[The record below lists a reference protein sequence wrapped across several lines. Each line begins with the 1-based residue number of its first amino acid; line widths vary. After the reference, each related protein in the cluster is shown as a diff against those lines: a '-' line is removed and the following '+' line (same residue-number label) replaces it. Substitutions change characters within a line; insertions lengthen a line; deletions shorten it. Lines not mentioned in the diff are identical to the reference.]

1 MNIKRLHG
9 DTYVGDILEGDHRVA
24 VVILNKPPSPVGWV
38 MEYWPG
44 EKGKPLAFS
53 SDTIDDVLSQLRAE
67 VSKRLGRIICFDI
80 DHTATLKEAAN
91 D

>member
-9 DTYVGDILEGDHRVA
+9 DTYVGDIIDDDRRVA
-24 VVILNKPPSPVGWV
+24 VVILNKPEHPIGWV
-38 MEYWPG
+38 MEYRPDW
-44 EKGKPLAFS
+44 KSKPCAFTGS
-53 SDTIDDVLSQLRAE
+53 TIDEVLSKLRAE
-67 VSKRLGRIICFDI
+67 ASKRLGRIICFDI